1 MNKIRHASLFHVL
14 MSNIRKPELECI
26 CPNSANT
33 VLTSGT
39 KISLQSSLHKHRRML
54 PDKFLEITKLSFDS
68 KASLFHSVM
77 CDAGQRSPCTGPRWD
92 FGTISTSF
100 LYFPCGVSST
110 PSSSFPFHWQVVPH
124 VCFCAC
130 NIWLSANW
138 DRATINVFC
147 GSPSLFLH
155 SKIFVVGTIS
165 LSCKLFCGWKHF
177 AFM

>member
-68 KASLFHSVM
+68 KAHCFIQLCVIWGNAIHAQDHVGTLAQYPLLSYIFLAVYRAHRLLLFLFT
-77 CDAGQRSPCTGPRWD
+77 GKWSPT
-92 FGTISTSF
+92 
-100 LYFPCGVSST
+100 
-110 PSSSFPFHWQVVPH
+110 
-124 VCFCAC
+124 CAF
-130 NIWLSANW
+130 A
-138 DRATINVFC
+138 RATFDCLPTEIV
-147 GSPSLFLH
+147 PQ
-155 SKIFVVGTIS
+155 
-165 LSCKLFCGWKHF
+165 
-177 AFM
+177 